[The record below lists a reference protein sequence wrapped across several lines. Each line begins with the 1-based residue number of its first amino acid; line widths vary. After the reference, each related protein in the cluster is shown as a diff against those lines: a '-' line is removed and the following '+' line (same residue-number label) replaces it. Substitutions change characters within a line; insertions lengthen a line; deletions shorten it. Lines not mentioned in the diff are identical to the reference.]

1 MNCKITMFKS
11 IANNSKND
19 ENILYLIS
27 ILWMNISKKRKKQF
41 WLLLILM
48 IITSLLEVLSIGL
61 VLPFLGI
68 LANPEEVHKV
78 ELLQP
83 FMALFQNYN
92 PNQISLS
99 ITLVFVFSIVIA
111 GLFRLSLLY
120 VQTRFSYAIGTDL
133 SVDIY
138 RRTLYQNYSVHIS
151 RNSMDVINS
160 IIVKTNAVIQQV
172 LMPILI
178 LISSVF
184 FVFFVFAAIS
194 IVNILVSLSVFIV
207 FGGIYIVFGRQFKNR
222 LEKNS
227 LNISEQSNKVIRYL
241 QEGLNGIREVIIT
254 NSQKF
259 YYNLYRDADI
269 KLRKSSGVNA
279 FIQASPRPIIEMI
292 GIVLISIFAY
302 ILSREEG
309 GLVGAIPMVGLLVVG
324 VQRILPIFQNIYN
337 SYSNILGTYQS
348 FSDVIEL
355 LNQDAPPRGIELID
369 LMPMSFDK
377 KIQLKEVSFY
387 HNDADDSVFKKI
399 NLTIEKGSC
408 VGIIGRTGSGKSTLI
423 DIIIGLFSP
432 SSGGVYIDDMLITHE
447 NLRSWQMNISHV
459 SQDVFLFDGT
469 IEENIAF
476 GINKS
481 DIDRD
486 KIKKSCMQA
495 YIQDYIE
502 KLPKQYETI
511 IGERGARLSGGQKQ
525 RIGIARA
532 FYRGNKVL
540 ILDEATSAL
549 DVETEKLIMEAIK
562 AFQKDVTII
571 SIAHRVSTLDNC
583 DYIFEIKDTGIIR
596 K

>member
-1 MNCKITMFKS
+1 
-11 IANNSKND
+11 
-19 ENILYLIS
+19 
-27 ILWMNISKKRKKQF
+27 
-41 WLLLILM
+41 
-48 IITSLLEVLSIGL
+48 VLSIGL

>member
-184 FVFFVFAAIS
+184 FVFFFPPFLCPLCLLCA
-194 IVNILVSLSVFIV
+194 
-207 FGGIYIVFGRQFKNR
+207 
-222 LEKNS
+222 
-227 LNISEQSNKVIRYL
+227 
-241 QEGLNGIREVIIT
+241 T
-254 NSQKF
+254 
-259 YYNLYRDADI
+259 
-269 KLRKSSGVNA
+269 
-279 FIQASPRPIIEMI
+279 
-292 GIVLISIFAY
+292 
-302 ILSREEG
+302 
-309 GLVGAIPMVGLLVVG
+309 LVVG
-324 VQRILPIFQNIYN
+324 FL
-337 SYSNILGTYQS
+337 NIL
-348 FSDVIEL
+348 
-355 LNQDAPPRGIELID
+355 
-369 LMPMSFDK
+369 
-377 KIQLKEVSFY
+377 
-387 HNDADDSVFKKI
+387 
-399 NLTIEKGSC
+399 
-408 VGIIGRTGSGKSTLI
+408 II
-423 DIIIGLFSP
+423 
-432 SSGGVYIDDMLITHE
+432 
-447 NLRSWQMNISHV
+447 
-459 SQDVFLFDGT
+459 
-469 IEENIAF
+469 
-476 GINKS
+476 
-481 DIDRD
+481 
-486 KIKKSCMQA
+486 
-495 YIQDYIE
+495 
-502 KLPKQYETI
+502 
-511 IGERGARLSGGQKQ
+511 
-525 RIGIARA
+525 
-532 FYRGNKVL
+532 
-540 ILDEATSAL
+540 
-549 DVETEKLIMEAIK
+549 
-562 AFQKDVTII
+562 
-571 SIAHRVSTLDNC
+571 
-583 DYIFEIKDTGIIR
+583 
-596 K
+596 

>member
-1 MNCKITMFKS
+1 
-11 IANNSKND
+11 
-19 ENILYLIS
+19 
-27 ILWMNISKKRKKQF
+27 
-41 WLLLILM
+41 
-48 IITSLLEVLSIGL
+48 
-61 VLPFLGI
+61 
-68 LANPEEVHKV
+68 
-78 ELLQP
+78 
-83 FMALFQNYN
+83 
-92 PNQISLS
+92 
-99 ITLVFVFSIVIA
+99 
-111 GLFRLSLLY
+111 
-120 VQTRFSYAIGTDL
+120 
-133 SVDIY
+133 
-138 RRTLYQNYSVHIS
+138 
-151 RNSMDVINS
+151 MDVINS